1 MSRAAEEYVNTCT
14 DPRVK
19 GAARRLLETLAKR
32 IPEGQTMTAPIS
44 RDDLATLT
52 GYDRRTL
59 QTAQDLLVA
68 NRLLRIV
75 GGGRGRLG
83 CYELLLL
90 EGAGPDPSLPLVG
103 RVPSPPPRVQVG
115 PTLFDQPELAVAHV
129 LPIRAYTVGSFFLCW
144 SNVGSF
150 FLRWSNVG
158 SFFLRC
164 RQKVGSFFLRS
175 LPLDVDDARAR
186 DVHTFKNTHT
196 SRDGPSDPDGG
207 KPPPREPLHPWHA
220 WCGGRVHVPKKL
232 HTELLAKMGRLAGET
247 TAGQET
253 RLIAFYVQTSA
264 NLPSHQ
270 PIGVD
275 DYKFWRRAFAEAFAN
290 PISGRRVEEPLTG
303 STCPHEPRC
312 STRRACVDRILEE
325 GRAERERKSG

>member
-1 MSRAAEEYVNTCT
+1 
-14 DPRVK
+14 
-19 GAARRLLETLAKR
+19 
-32 IPEGQTMTAPIS
+32 
-44 RDDLATLT
+44 
-52 GYDRRTL
+52 
-59 QTAQDLLVA
+59 
-68 NRLLRIV
+68 
-75 GGGRGRLG
+75 
-83 CYELLLL
+83 
-90 EGAGPDPSLPLVG
+90 
-103 RVPSPPPRVQVG
+103 
-115 PTLFDQPELAVAHV
+115 
-129 LPIRAYTVGSFFLCW
+129 
-144 SNVGSF
+144 
-150 FLRWSNVG
+150 
-158 SFFLRC
+158 
-164 RQKVGSFFLRS
+164 
-175 LPLDVDDARAR
+175 
-186 DVHTFKNTHT
+186 
-196 SRDGPSDPDGG
+196 
-207 KPPPREPLHPWHA
+207 
-220 WCGGRVHVPKKL
+220 VHVPKKL